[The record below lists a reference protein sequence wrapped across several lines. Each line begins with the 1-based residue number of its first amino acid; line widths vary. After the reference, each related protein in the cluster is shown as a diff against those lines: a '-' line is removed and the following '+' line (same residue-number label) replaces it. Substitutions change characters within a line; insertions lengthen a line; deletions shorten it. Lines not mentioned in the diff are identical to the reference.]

1 MNRAAKYVAVLCTGA
16 IVFTMGVTGSFAGTT
31 LNDGAY
37 YYNTM
42 KESMIEVIDE
52 NQKLINTNPDG
63 SVKNKKLLSDAFYKN
78 SMREFK
84 RLKMGRTFSLDSFKS
99 VTDPTVIAPVLA
111 TLLSAGRINNAKS
124 QKIINTE
131 SDGSTKLKK
140 FIPAVF
146 GRLTLEKFTAKS
158 GAYMKQTTLGKGE
171 YEARNPYNAPNDW
184 ETAALEKIMTPGW
197 SKDKGFGEIAGK
209 EYHYVKPIY
218 IKKACLPCHSVPVGE
233 KGPYGHPK
241 EGYKLSD
248 IRGGISVS
256 LPVK

>member
-1 MNRAAKYVAVLCTGA
+1 MQRIVKYLAVVTGGAVLFAAGYS
-16 IVFTMGVTGSFAGTT
+16 VSFAGTPH
-31 LNDGAY
+31 NGAFY
-37 YYNTM
+37 YDTM
-42 KESMIEVIDE
+42 KESMLEVINE
-52 NQKLINTNPDG
+52 NQKLINTNADG
-63 SVKNKKLLSDAFYKN
+63 SVKNKKLTADAFFKN

-84 RLKMGRTFSLDSFKS
+84 RLKLGRNFSLDSFKEE
-99 VTDPTVIAPVLA
+99 TKPEVIAPVLA
-111 TLLSAGRINNAKS
+111 TLLTAGRINTAKS

-131 SDGSTKLKK
+131 SDGSVKLKK

-171 YEARNPYNAPNDW
+171 YKARNPYNAPNEW
-184 ETAALEKIMTPGW
+184 EQAALEKIMAPGW
-197 SKDKGFGEIAGK
+197 KDGHGYGEMAGN

-241 EGYKLSD
+241 EGYKLGD
-248 IRGGISVS
+248 TRGGISVA